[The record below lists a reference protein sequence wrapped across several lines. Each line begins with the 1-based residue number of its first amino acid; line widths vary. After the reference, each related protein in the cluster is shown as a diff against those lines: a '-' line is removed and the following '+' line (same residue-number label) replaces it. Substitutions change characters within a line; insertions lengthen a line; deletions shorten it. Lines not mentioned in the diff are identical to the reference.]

1 MNGLGTF
8 EAELFE
14 WDGPAAWTF
23 VRVPARCAPEVIGP
37 FGRVP
42 VTASVDGNEWSTSV
56 WRDKRAGWLLPVP
69 KRMRPGKDDGD
80 SVSVSLE
87 VDHSRV

>member
-1 MNGLGTF
+1 MSDAGTF
-8 EAELFE
+8 EAQLFE

-23 VRVPARCAPEVIGP
+23 VRVPPSCAPEINRP

-42 VTASVDGNEWSTSV
+42 VTALVDGNEWSTSV
-56 WRDKRAGWLLPVP
+56 WHDKRAGWLLPVP
-69 KRMRPGKDDGD
+69 KRMRPGKNDGD
-80 SVSVSLE
+80 IVNVSLE